1 MTSPAAA
8 VCPAGP
14 APLSPPPWAAQ
25 PCSALPWHWL
35 PAPALANPIPAA
47 QRHGGLSLAW
57 VYFVVPVLAV
67 CFFRWGHLALC
78 ILICPLQY
86 PWPNWGALGG
96 WLASP
101 STSQRVGFVLVW
113 KQAPCYSVRGWCSK
127 HFFSQ
132 NSACDVHILQFQR
145 HAVSAARFIRNE
157 NCLVEY

>member
-78 ILICPLQY
+78 ILICPLQISMAELRCI
-86 PWPNWGALGG
+86 G
-96 WLASP
+96 
-101 STSQRVGFVLVW
+101 RVTGFSLRIPESGFCVGVEAGSLL
-113 KQAPCYSVRGWCSK
+113 QCSGMMLQTLL
-127 HFFSQ
+127 FPEFSMWR
-132 NSACDVHILQFQR
+132 SHITI
-145 HAVSAARFIRNE
+145 SKARSL
-157 NCLVEY
+157 CS